1 VQRRQVVDLQ
11 INFVRRQQLQRLLL
25 EAEQETQRETQILI
39 QALGDP
45 DSYLPCAANVDN
57 YDSVRVC
64 IQTRL
69 SDSKLLVL
77 LARLTESRDFGLR
90 CKHAKSWAP
99 CVYRVY
105 HSSQNPTSTPATG
118 ACRTH
123 SAQRVFGNAGFI
135 GPDYEAL
142 TWVR

>member
-1 VQRRQVVDLQ
+1 VDLQ

-25 EAEQETQRETQILI
+25 EAKQETQRETQILI

-77 LARLTESRDFGLR
+77 LACLTKSKDGLR

-105 HSSQNPTSTPATG
+105 HSFPNPTSTPATG
-118 ACRTH
+118 HRPRPRGLDLVAVTGLREGL
-123 SAQRVFGNAGFI
+123 R
-135 GPDYEAL
+135 E
-142 TWVR
+142 